1 MDRSFRERSYT
12 SRRRIKIATEGDRE
26 RESRAEADK
35 GYSAREEILRMAEE
49 KKIRG
54 TSKKKEKSREK
65 MRGTRNGDR
74 GVYSL
79 AKGAETALV
88 KWRPL
93 AL

>member
-1 MDRSFRERSYT
+1 MHLSSKNKDCNGGRQREGET
-12 SRRRIKIATEGDRE
+12 E
-26 RESRAEADK
+26 RESRAEANK

-54 TSKKKEKSREK
+54 TSEKKEKSREK